1 MDNEL
6 IDILMEDYR
15 RRIIG
20 KMNMIDS
27 EFWSGFMKQN
37 AG

>member
-15 RRIIG
+15 IEELSE
-20 KMNMIDS
+20 MNMIDS
-27 EFWSGFMKQN
+27 EFMEWLL
-37 AG
+37 